1 MPLESGYAGV
11 NRSLA
16 RLIGIIISSTTI
28 AQAFTF
34 KLVSEWKKGRR
45 KF

>member
-1 MPLESGYAGV
+1 MLLESSYIGV
-11 NRSLA
+11 NRRLA
-16 RLIGIIISSTTI
+16 KLIGIIISSTTI

-45 KF
+45 KI